1 VKLGFST
8 HHASRIT
15 LHIKEKPMNDILQQL
30 GQIKIIPVVVL
41 EEAET
46 AVPLAQALLDGGLP
60 CAEVTFRT
68 AAAAAAIEKMSAA
81 FPHLLVGAGTVLT
94 VAQAQQA
101 KAAGARFIVTP
112 GFDAAVVDWCLAN
125 DMPITPGVITPTDIN
140 QALAKGLH
148 VLKFFPAEA
157 AGGVKFLKAVAA
169 PYGGVKFIPTG
180 GINENNLA
188 DYLRLPMVHACGGSF
203 MVEKS
208 WIAAGQ
214 FDKVTEMSAKAVA
227 VAAVSLPRS
236 SNTR

>member
-1 VKLGFST
+1 
-8 HHASRIT
+8 
-15 LHIKEKPMNDILQQL
+15 MNDILQQL
-30 GQIKIIPVVVL
+30 GQIKIIPVV
-41 EEAET
+41 AIDDAAT
-46 AVPLAQALLDGGLP
+46 AVPLGKALLAGGLP
-60 CAEVTFRT
+60 CAEITFRT

-81 FPHLLVGAGTVLT
+81 YPDILVGAGTVLT

-101 KAAGARFIVTP
+101 KAAGAQFIVTP
-112 GFDAAVVDWCLAN
+112 GFDAAVVDWCLAH
-125 DMPITPGVITPTDIN
+125 DLPITPGVITPTDIN
-140 QALAKGLH
+140 QALAKGLN

-157 AGGVKFLKAVAA
+157 AGGVKFLKAIAA

-180 GINENNLA
+180 GINETNLA

-208 WIAAGQ
+208 WLSAGQ

-236 SNTR
+236 GSTR